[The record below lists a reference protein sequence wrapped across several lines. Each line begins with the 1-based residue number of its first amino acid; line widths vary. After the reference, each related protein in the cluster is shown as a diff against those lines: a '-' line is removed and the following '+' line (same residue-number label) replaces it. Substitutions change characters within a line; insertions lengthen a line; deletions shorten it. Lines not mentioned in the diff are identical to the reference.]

1 MGQGEAINYIKA
13 NCAWED
19 VINRPP
25 EWKTIEDIPEAKAI
39 LAVYPGTD
47 LGIFADDE
55 YNMKMACVFA
65 PIIME
70 GDRWVT
76 YVFVNNEGKVVGVF
90 ISGP

>member
-1 MGQGEAINYIKA
+1 MWMSRAEADAIVAAMPDATIDDSPQGQI
-13 NCAWED
+13 
-19 VINRPP
+19 
-25 EWKTIEDIPEAKAI
+25 I
-39 LAVYPGTD
+39 LAVYPEAE
-47 LGIFADDE
+47 LGAFNGE
-55 YNMKMACVFA
+55 TPETWACIFA